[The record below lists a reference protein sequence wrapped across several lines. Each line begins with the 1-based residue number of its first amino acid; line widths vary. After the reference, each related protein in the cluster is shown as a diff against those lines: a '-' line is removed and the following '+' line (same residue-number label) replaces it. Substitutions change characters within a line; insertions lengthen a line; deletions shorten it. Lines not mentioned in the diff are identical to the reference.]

1 MPNLERD
8 GNTTMTNPSNPTG
21 EVILD
26 ANANPEG
33 FSKEETAANTEPVAP
48 QEVAPEVDYK
58 TKFSESAKE
67 AQRLYAENQTLR
79 SMERQVEVQPEVVSS
94 TYSMDNLYPGFEN
107 LGEDEQRN
115 LVDYTNEITKRA
127 KAEIYKDPAIAFAKS
142 SYNTKVWDDA
152 FANVSTKYP
161 ELLASKD
168 EFKSKYF
175 HVNNVPANIESILE
189 DVAKMHLFD
198 QAKSIGAKEE
208 SEKQNR
214 MDTERTTGGE
224 RTSTA
229 SRTLEDW
236 SRMSQENPAKF
247 AKMAGEYQKDLA
259 SGKI

>member
-1 MPNLERD
+1 
-8 GNTTMTNPSNPTG
+8 MTNESKPSE
-21 EVILD
+21 EVIVD
-26 ANANPEG
+26 ANANPQGIAED
-33 FSKEETAANTEPVAP
+33 KTVANAEKVVP

-67 AQRLYAENQTLR
+67 ARRLYAENQELK
-79 SMERQVEVQPEVVSS
+79 SMSRQTELQPEVAD
-94 TYSMDNLYPGFEN
+94 SMDSLYPGFEN
-107 LGEDEQRN
+107 LGEDEQKN

-127 KAEIYKDPAIAFAKS
+127 KAEIYKDPAIAFAKA

-161 ELLASKD
+161 ELITSKD

-208 SEKQNR
+208 SEKLSR
-214 MDTERTTGGE
+214 METERATGGDRE
-224 RTSTA
+224 PVS

-236 SRMSQENPAKF
+236 ARMGQENPAKF
-247 AKMAGEYQKDLA
+247 AKLSREYQKDLD

>member
-1 MPNLERD
+1 
-8 GNTTMTNPSNPTG
+8 MTNESNSFG
-21 EVILD
+21 DVVVD
-26 ANANPEG
+26 ANANPQG
-33 FSKEETAANTEPVAP
+33 IADGQTVANAEQVVP

-67 AQRLYAENQTLR
+67 AQRLYAENQELR
-79 SMERQVEVQPEVVSS
+79 SMDRQAETQPDAA
-94 TYSMDNLYPGFEN
+94 YGMDNLYPGFEN
-107 LGEDEQRN
+107 LGADEQRN

-161 ELLASKD
+161 ELVASKD
-168 EFKSKYF
+168 EFKAKYF

-208 SEKQNR
+208 SEKLNR
-214 MDTERTTGGE
+214 METERTTSGG
-224 RTSTA
+224 TSTPT

-236 SRMSQENPAKF
+236 ARMGQENPAKF
-247 AKMAGEYQKDLA
+247 AKMASEYHKDLA

>member
-1 MPNLERD
+1 
-8 GNTTMTNPSNPTG
+8 MTNESKPSE
-21 EVILD
+21 EVIVD
-26 ANANPEG
+26 ANANPQGIAED
-33 FSKEETAANTEPVAP
+33 KTVANAEKVVP

-67 AQRLYAENQTLR
+67 ARRLYAENQELK
-79 SMERQVEVQPEVVSS
+79 SMSRQTELQPEVAD
-94 TYSMDNLYPGFEN
+94 SMDSLYPGFEN
-107 LGEDEQRN
+107 LGEDEQKN

-127 KAEIYKDPAIAFAKS
+127 KAEIYKDPAIAFAKA

-161 ELLASKD
+161 ELIASKD

-175 HVNNVPANIESILE
+175 HVNNVPSNIESILE

-208 SEKQNR
+208 SEKLSR
-214 MDTERTTGGE
+214 METERATGGDRE
-224 RTSTA
+224 PVS

-236 SRMSQENPAKF
+236 ARMGQENPAKF
-247 AKMAGEYQKDLA
+247 AKLSREYQKDLD

>member
-1 MPNLERD
+1 
-8 GNTTMTNPSNPTG
+8 MTNESNSFKD
-21 EVILD
+21 EVVD
-26 ANANPEG
+26 ANANPQG
-33 FSKEETAANTEPVAP
+33 IGQDQTVANAEQVAP
-48 QEVAPEVDYK
+48 KEVAPEVDYK

-67 AQRLYAENQTLR
+67 AQRLYAENQALR
-79 SMERQVEVQPEVVSS
+79 SKERQVETQPDAAI
-94 TYSMDNLYPGFEN
+94 SMDSLYPGFEN

-115 LVDYTNEITKRA
+115 LVDYTNEITRRA

-161 ELLASKD
+161 ELVASKD

-208 SEKQNR
+208 SEKLNR
-214 MDTERTTGGE
+214 MEMERTTGGD
-224 RTSTA
+224 RTPTA

-236 SRMSQENPAKF
+236 ARMGQENPAKF
-247 AKMAGEYQKDLA
+247 AKMASEYQKDLA